1 MYNKAYMVPNPMTP
15 NQVVVFNPDVCTGCN
30 TCVDT
35 CPGGVLVPNP
45 EKGSPPIV
53 LYPDECWVCGCCVGD
68 CPNPGASK
76 LLHPLN
82 LRMGW
87 KRKASGETYRIGM
100 KNPPP
105 PNTRPAIGP

>member
-1 MYNKAYMVPNPMTP
+1 MLPNPMTP
-15 NQVVVFNPDVCTGCN
+15 NQVLVFDPEVCTGCN

-45 EKGSPPIV
+45 ESGQPPVV

-87 KRKASGETYRIGM
+87 KRKATGETYRIGM
-100 KNPPP
+100 KDPPP
-105 PNTRPAIGP
+105 PNTLPAIGP